1 MLVIN
6 LLIKLLVNKNSSSL
20 DLVGVGT
27 KQLAWQCLN
36 MSGGLAEI
44 SGRVRAK
51 RELGAGVGPEAVV
64 VNGCGTGSD
73 RKDWV

>member
-27 KQLAWQCLN
+27 KRLAWQC
-36 MSGGLAEI
+36 
-44 SGRVRAK
+44 
-51 RELGAGVGPEAVV
+51 
-64 VNGCGTGSD
+64 
-73 RKDWV
+73 